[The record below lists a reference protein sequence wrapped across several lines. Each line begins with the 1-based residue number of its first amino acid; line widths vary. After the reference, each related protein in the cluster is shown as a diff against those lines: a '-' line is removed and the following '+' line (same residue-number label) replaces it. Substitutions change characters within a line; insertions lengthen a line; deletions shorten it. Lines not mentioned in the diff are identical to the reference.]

1 MTVDVLV
8 IGGGPAGATAARLLA
23 SWGHSVLLHTRPSAQ
38 SALAE
43 SIPPSTRKL
52 LRKIEIADVIDGGGF
67 IRTTGNTIWWGSE
80 ERTVTFPDG
89 DYGYQV
95 ERRAFDALLLRQAEV
110 AGVRIRNEAL
120 RRLSKVGEQH
130 IVSVN
135 YDDREVEVR
144 ARSILDCSGRSGFL
158 ARSHRRPQ
166 PGRRTLALIATWE
179 RAGGWGLPDE
189 THTLVESYETGWA
202 WSVPVSATRRCIAFM
217 VDPELTDVSAR
228 SGFTDRYRHE
238 LNRTQRFAQLAS
250 DAELFGSAWA
260 CDASPYDADAVV
272 GENVLLVGDAASFV
286 DPLSSFGV
294 KKALASAWLAAVVTN
309 TALTQPELRVDAS
322 KFYQARERAMFD
334 ALQRQ
339 SGELARAV
347 TSAHAHA
354 FWSERSEIDSAET
367 AAEPDIGELRRDPE
381 LMRAFESLKA
391 QDSIELKPGRSS
403 QRVELP
409 VVKGNRIA
417 LATHLKSPAYPEGIR
432 YVRAVDLV
440 TLADLAVAHHQVPD
454 LYEAYQRNAR
464 PVELPD
470 FLGALSLLLA
480 KGLLEYA

>member
-8 IGGGPAGATAARLLA
+8 IGGGPAGATVARLLA
-23 SWGHSVLLHTRPSAQ
+23 TWGQSVLVLTRPSAQ

-52 LRKIEIADVIDGGGF
+52 LRKIEIADVIDRGGF

-80 ERTVTFPDG
+80 ERTVVFPDG

-95 ERRAFDALLLRQAEV
+95 ERHAFDALLLEQAEL
-110 AGVRIRNEAL
+110 AGVRVHNEAL
-120 RRLSKVGEQH
+120 RQLSQAGAQH
-130 IVSVN
+130 VTSIKQ
-135 YDDREVEVR
+135 DGRDVEVR
-144 ARSILDCSGRSGFL
+144 ARWVLDCSGRSGFL
-158 ARSHRRPQ
+158 ARSYRRPQ
-166 PGRRTLALIATWE
+166 PGRRTLALIAMWQQ
-179 RAGGWGLPDE
+179 AGGWGLADE

-202 WSVPVSATRRCIAFM
+202 WSVPVSASRRCIAFM
-217 VDPELTDVSAR
+217 VDPDLTDVSVR
-228 SGFTDRYRHE
+228 SRLTEQYQSE
-238 LNRTQRFAQLAS
+238 LRRTHRFAQLAS
-250 DAELFGSAWA
+250 DAELLGLAWA
-260 CDASPYDADAVV
+260 CDASPYDATSVSGD
-272 GENVLLVGDAASFV
+272 NFLLVGDAASFV

-294 KKALASAWLAAVVTN
+294 KKALASAWLAAVVTH
-309 TALTQPELRVDAS
+309 TALTQPELRVEAS

-347 TSAHAHA
+347 ASAHVHA
-354 FWSERSEIDSAET
+354 FWSERSEIDGAET
-367 AAEPDIGELRRDPE
+367 TAEPDIDALRRDPE
-381 LMRAFESLKA
+381 LIRAFETLKA
-391 QDSIELKPGRSS
+391 RDSIELKPGRSS

-417 LATHLKSPAYPEGIR
+417 LATHLKSPAFPEGIR

-454 LYEAYQRNAR
+454 LYDAYQRSAQ

-470 FLGALSLLLA
+470 FLGALSLLVA
-480 KGLLEYA
+480 RGLLEYA